1 MANLYADVIIEISH
15 EKLDRPFQYRI
26 PDNLRES
33 IAPGARVLIPFGNG
47 DRTIK
52 GYVVSVSDTPA
63 IEEHRIKSIIEQVIP
78 DYAHEPEAQL
88 VALAVWMKHHYGG
101 TLIQSLKVVLPVRA
115 TIKQKEKKTIRLTVG
130 EDELLS
136 IIDQC
141 IKKHQKARARLL
153 EALLECPEIDY
164 SLAASR
170 LNITMATLKP
180 LAEKNIIAID
190 SEVSYRNPKMLS
202 EADGNKKNLT
212 EAQQKIVNSFIA
224 DYDMGFTQPC
234 LIHGVTGSGKTEVYM
249 ELMEHVIKKGR
260 QAIML
265 IPEIALTFQTVMR
278 LSKRFGSRVS
288 YLHSKLSAGEK
299 YDQFERAAKGEIDI
313 MIGPRSAL
321 FTPFARLGLIIIDEE
336 HETSYKAENMPK
348 YHARETAIERA
359 SLAGA
364 TVVMGSATPSIDS
377 YFAAK
382 RGEFRLYELKERISS
397 NGLPTVHVVDL
408 REELRRGN
416 LTIFSDKLRSL
427 MEDRLSKHEQ
437 IMLFLNRRGMAGFVS
452 CRKCGHVCKCP
463 HCEVSLS
470 LHRNGSLVCHYCGY
484 EEKFTHICPEC
495 GSKYIGTMK
504 AGTEQI
510 EEAVRKTFPNAR
522 VLRMDA
528 DTTKKKDDYQKI
540 LSTFADGE
548 ADILIGTQMIV
559 KGHDF
564 ANVTLVGILAADLSL
579 HINDYRSAERTFAL
593 LTQAAG
599 RAGRAD
605 RPGEVVI
612 QTYSPEH
619 YGVATSAA
627 QDYNKFYEE
636 EIGYRRLGGYP
647 PISHMLK
654 ILVEDADA
662 REGKTVATY
671 MAKLAEYYKPK
682 STIGPAP
689 DSISKIKDVYS
700 YVIYIKDDDYEKLVD
715 IKDKMEQWRQ
725 VNNVGRSTVLFD
737 FDA

>member
-26 PDNLRES
+26 PEKLSGS

-47 DRTIK
+47 GRTIK
-52 GYVVSVSDTPA
+52 GYVVGVSDRPQ
-63 IEEHRIKSIIEQVIP
+63 IEESRIKDIIELVIP
-78 DYAHEPEAQL
+78 DYAHEPESQL

-115 TIKQKEKKTIRLTVG
+115 TVKQKEKKTIQLLTD
-130 EDELLS
+130 EAELDEL
-136 IIDQC
+136 IATC
-141 IKKHQKARARLL
+141 IRKHQKARQRLF
-153 EALLECPEIDY
+153 EALKECPRLDY
-164 SLAASR
+164 SLATGR
-170 LNITMATLKP
+170 LNLTMTSLKP
-180 LAEKNIIAID
+180 LIEKGVISIESEIA
-190 SEVSYRNPKMLS
+190 YRNP
-202 EADGNKKNLT
+202 EIFDEKKHQKCALT
-212 EAQQKIVNSFIA
+212 ESQQAIVDSFVH
-224 DYDMGFTQPC
+224 DYDMGLRQPC
-234 LIHGVTGSGKTEVYM
+234 LIHGITGSGKTEVYM
-249 ELMEHVIKKGR
+249 ELMEHVIESGK

-278 LSKRFGSRVS
+278 LSRRFGNRVS
-288 YLHSKLSAGEK
+288 YLHSRLSAGEK

-321 FTPFARLGLIIIDEE
+321 FTPFAQLGLIIIDEE

-359 SLAGA
+359 RISGA
-364 TVVMGSATPSIDS
+364 AVVMGSATPSVDA

-382 RGEFRLYELKERISS
+382 RGEYRLYELKERISD
-397 NGLPTVHVVDL
+397 NGLPSVYVADM

-416 LTIFSDKLRSL
+416 RTIFSDKLYRL
-427 MEDRLSKHEQ
+427 IQDRLQKKEQ
-437 IMLFLNRRGMAGFVS
+437 TMLFLNRRGMAGFVS
-452 CRKCGHVCKCP
+452 CRKCGYVAKCP

-470 LHRNGSLVCHYCGY
+470 LHKNGSLVCHYCGY
-484 EEKFTHICPEC
+484 EERFTHVCPEC

-510 EEAVRKTFPNAR
+510 EEAVKRAFPSAR

-528 DTTKKKDDYQKI
+528 DTTKKKDDHQKI
-540 LSTFADGE
+540 LSAFADGE

-599 RAGRAD
+599 RAGRAE

-619 YGVATSAA
+619 YGVATSAE

-647 PISHMLK
+647 PVSHLLK
-654 ILVEDADA
+654 ILVEDNDEN
-662 REGKTVATY
+662 EGRTVATY
-671 MAKLAEYYKPK
+671 MARLADYCKPR

-689 DSISKIKDVYS
+689 DAISKIRDVYRF
-700 YVIYIKDDDYEKLVD
+700 VIYVKDDDYEKLVD
-715 IKDKMEQWRQ
+715 IKDRLEEWRQ
-725 VNNVGRSTVLFD
+725 ANNVGRSSAQFD
-737 FDA
+737 FDP